1 MNYYKPQHHN
11 LDPYPNPKDK
21 TPLFVNEPQLSDRTV
36 LDYFAADDIGVPET
50 EEDNVRIYVPI
61 DLNAKAILRRLYA
74 IIARYGEATE
84 DNESNFWQEVDM
96 LLSQVE
102 IYDQI
107 QSAREGTVGDERHS
121 KKTVALMKE
130 FVRMLEEIP
139 DGCSEIFPFSL
150 IDDLKEEYLDN

>member
-11 LDPYPNPKDK
+11 LDPHPIPKDK
-21 TPLFVNEPQLSDRTV
+21 TPLFINEPQLCDRTV
-36 LDYFAADDIGVPET
+36 LDYYTSDDIGAPEA

-61 DLNAKAILRRLYA
+61 DLNAKAIRRRLYA

-96 LLSQVE
+96 LLAQVE

-107 QSAREGTVGDERHS
+107 WSAKEGTIGDERHS
-121 KKTVALMKE
+121 KKTVALMKV
-130 FVRMLEEIP
+130 FVQMLEEIP
-139 DGCSEIFPFSL
+139 DGCSEIFPFVL
-150 IDDLKEEYLDN
+150 IDDLKEEYLEN